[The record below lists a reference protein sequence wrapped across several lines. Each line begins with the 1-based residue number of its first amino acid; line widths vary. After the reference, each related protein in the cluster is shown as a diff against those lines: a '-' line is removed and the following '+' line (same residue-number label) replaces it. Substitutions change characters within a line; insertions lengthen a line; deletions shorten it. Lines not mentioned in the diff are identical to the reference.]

1 MLQISSENILLPP
14 EDVPIS
20 KRLEVLVVGGGP
32 AGLSAAVAAARN
44 GANTL
49 LVERNG
55 FLGGV
60 GTAGLCTSFM
70 GSDPLIIRGFSR
82 EIIDR
87 LASYGCYVE
96 GFNSFFDGEIMKYIC
111 NEIAT
116 EAGVNLL
123 FDTVLFK
130 VLVDDNSVKG
140 VTVLNKSGHKAIL
153 AKVVVDA
160 TGDGDVAARSGAAFQ
175 KGNEQGQMQSM
186 TLMFRMGGV
195 DVKRLIDFALAN
207 KELFDLDEHVE
218 TSGRTFGGRFDNDVS
233 ILDTSTDPPLICIGG
248 FGPLVKEAKEKGE
261 LYLPHNLGFWVE
273 GLWVPDEVLIN
284 TTNVV
289 GADGTNA
296 DDVSNAWVDSR
307 RQVMSLVKFL
317 QTKIPGFEKSHL
329 IDTAQNLG
337 VRETR
342 RIVGEYMLTK
352 EDVIEGR
359 RFPDGVVRNS
369 YPIDVTPVSLDKSQ
383 IWIKPKKPFYEI
395 PYRCLLPKKIEN
407 LIVAGRCMSVT
418 HEALG
423 STRSMICSM
432 GAGQAAGTAAALA
445 VSEGTTPRKV
455 SVEKLRKLLIEQKL
469 LWPEV
474 DDREVGRGN

>member
-1 MLQISSENILLPP
+1 MPQVSSENILLPA
-14 EDVPIS
+14 EEIPIS
-20 KRLEVLVVGGGP
+20 KRLEVVVVGGGP

-70 GSDPLIIRGFSR
+70 GSEPLIIRGFSR

-96 GFNSFFDGEIMKYIC
+96 GFNSFFDGEIMKYVC

-130 VLVDDNSVKG
+130 VLVDNNSVKG
-140 VTVLNKSGHKAIL
+140 VTVLNKSGHTAIL
-153 AKVVVDA
+153 AEVVVDA
-160 TGDGDVAARSGAAFQ
+160 TGDGDVAARAGAMFQ

-195 DVKRLIDFALAN
+195 DVKRLIDFALAH
-207 KELFDLDEHVE
+207 KELFDLNEHVE
-218 TSGRTFGGRFDNDVS
+218 TSGKTFGGRFDNDVS

-248 FGPLVKEAKEKGE
+248 FGPLVKEAKDKGD

-289 GADGTNA
+289 GADGTSA
-296 DDVSNAWVDSR
+296 EDLSNAWIDSR
-307 RQVMSLVKFL
+307 KQVMSLVKFL
-317 QTKIPGFEKSHL
+317 QTRVPGFEKSHL

-359 RFPDGVVRNS
+359 RFPDGVFRNS

-395 PYRCLLPKKIEN
+395 PYRCLLPKGIDN
-407 LIVAGRCMSVT
+407 LLVAGRCMSVT

-445 VSEGTTPRKV
+445 VREHIPPRNVKID
-455 SVEKLRKLLIEQKL
+455 ELQKL
-469 LWPEV
+469 LFEQRLLWPA
-474 DDREVGRGN
+474 

>member
-1 MLQISSENILLPP
+1 MVQISSESILLPA
-14 EDVPIS
+14 EEVPIN
-20 KRLEVLVVGGGP
+20 KRVEVLVVGGGP

-70 GSDPLIIRGFSR
+70 GADPLIIRGFAR

-87 LASYGCYVE
+87 LASYGCFVE
-96 GFNSFFDGEIMKYIC
+96 GFNSFFDGEIMKYVC

-116 EAGVNLL
+116 EAGVKLL
-123 FDTVLFK
+123 FDSVIFRA
-130 VLVDDNSVKG
+130 LVDNGSAKG
-140 VTVLNKSGHKAIL
+140 ITVLNKSGHQAIL
-153 AKVVVDA
+153 ADVVIDA
-160 TGDGDVAARSGAAFQ
+160 TGDGDVAARAGATFQ
-175 KGNEQGQMQSM
+175 KGNERGQMQSM
-186 TLMFRMGGV
+186 TLMFRMGNV
-195 DVKRLIDFALAN
+195 DVRRLIDFALAH
-207 KELFDLDEHVE
+207 KELFDLGEHVE
-218 TSGRTFGGRFDNDVS
+218 TGGKTFGGRYDNDVS
-233 ILDTSTDPPLICIGG
+233 ILDTSTNPPLVCIGS
-248 FGPLVKEAKEKGE
+248 FGPLIKEAKEKGE

-273 GLWVPDEVLIN
+273 GLWIEDEVLIN
-284 TTNVV
+284 TTMVV

-296 DDVSNAWVDSR
+296 DDISRAWVDSR
-307 RQVMSLVKFL
+307 KQVMSLVKFL
-317 QTKIPGFEKSHL
+317 QTRIPGFEKSHL
-329 IDTAQNLG
+329 IDTAQNIG

-359 RFPDGVVRNS
+359 RFPDVIARNS
-369 YPIDVTPVSLDKSQ
+369 YPIDVTPVSNEKSQ

-395 PYRCLLPKKIEN
+395 PYRCLLPKGIEN
-407 LIVAGRCMSVT
+407 LLVAGRCMSVT

-445 VSEGTTPRKV
+445 AHEGITPKKV
-455 SVEKLRKLLIEQKL
+455 RIEELQKLLTEQKL
-469 LWPEV
+469 LWPA
-474 DDREVGRGN
+474 